1 MVHRLAAIISAIAA
15 FSSAAHPATEWA
27 REEFAGYT
35 EKIFGRV
42 PDVAFFLPGET
53 DDFADDFRALKDTDG
68 YAVRTRGG
76 RICFVA
82 DNPKGFVNGV
92 HRWLER
98 NSDIIW
104 PRPAGD
110 ICFFSRTSDSGL
122 LLPGHSDYIDIPA
135 FRQRYFGFA
144 TLDPEN
150 LRWRARNALCT
161 LIASDVMIRPET
173 LKPQVLEMKRTYG
186 VIGAFDDYYGYGH
199 DMERLWLPR
208 ATYLK
213 DHPDWYFLYDGK
225 RGGGSSCHFCETNP
239 ELPAALAKVVLSKAA
254 QLPATVRTVLVCIE
268 DSSLTCQCPNCLK
281 PIRLP
286 DGTIVAPDDPA
297 FRSTRFFVFF
307 NKFARIV
314 REKRSDLI
322 IRQFAYQHLAVP
334 PKVKIEPNVEL
345 MYCPFPRDMK
355 QSIASGASTAEW
367 RTRTDAWRRVADRLF
382 LYEYYFDGGLFP
394 RPIGDTVAED
404 FRYFAARGVQRVSWE
419 APDRLGD
426 DKSRL
431 MRGNRLPSSWF
442 FDMSGME
449 AWVVGKLSWDP
460 SLDPKELRREYLRR
474 TFGPAAEAVGEFY
487 AAVHA
492 AWAADKKPSRYDDNV
507 FETAA
512 RHLVATGVAGRCR
525 AALEK
530 AERLADRSE
539 RRAWIAS
546 MRGIL
551 GKWVK
556 EASNYAD
563 VALEIPSGDDKPA
576 AEFPE
581 LKLSGTKLCFPLTDA
596 TFSIRAVGEA
606 LECALAVKSG
616 FIDGESADISFT
628 GMDGR
633 VRTFPLDVVRKTRGG
648 WDAAAKVPFGSLS
661 LDLKRGGE
669 FRCLPRVW
677 LKEGEK
683 ATPLDFSWLGARI
696 DCPETWGRVRM
707 AISIQ

>member
-1 MVHRLAAIISAIAA
+1 MSAIAA
-15 FSSAAHPATEWA
+15 LSCSAHPATEWA
-27 REEFAGYT
+27 REEFAEYT
-35 EKIFGRV
+35 GKVFGKV
-42 PDVAFFLPGET
+42 PDAAFFLPGET
-53 DDFADDFRALKDTDG
+53 QDFADDFKALKGTDG

-76 RICFVA
+76 RMCFVA
-82 DNPKGFVNGV
+82 DNPKGHVNGV

-110 ICFFSRTSDSGL
+110 LCLFTPSAFDIRRADC
-122 LLPGHSDYIDIPA
+122 DYRDIPA

-144 TLDPEN
+144 TFDPEN
-150 LRWRARNALCT
+150 LRWRARNALST
-161 LIASDVMIRPET
+161 LIAADVMTKPET
-173 LKPQVLEMKRTYG
+173 IRPQVLEMKRKYG

-208 ATYLK
+208 SVYLK

-239 ELPAALAKVVLSKAA
+239 ELPAALAKVVLAKAA
-254 QLPATVRTVLVCIE
+254 HLPPTVSTMLVCIE
-268 DSSLTCQCPNCLK
+268 DSSLTCQCKNCLK
-281 PIRLP
+281 PVRLP
-286 DGTIVAPDDPA
+286 DGTVVGPDDPA

-314 REKRSDLI
+314 REKRPDLT
-322 IRQFAYQHLAVP
+322 IRQFAYQHLAIP

-355 QSIASGASTAEW
+355 ESIASGASTAEW
-367 RTRTDAWRRVADRLF
+367 RTMTDEWRRVADRLF

-404 FRYFAARGVQRVSWE
+404 FRSFAARGVQRVSWE

-426 DKSRL
+426 GKTRL
-431 MRGNRLPSSWF
+431 MRGSRLPSSWF

-474 TFGPAAEAVGEFY
+474 AFGPSAEAVGEFY
-487 AAVHA
+487 AVVHS
-492 AWAADKKPSRYDDNV
+492 AWAADKTPSRYDDDV
-507 FETAA
+507 FATAA
-512 RHLVATGVAGRCR
+512 RHLVATGVAGKCR

-530 AERLADRSE
+530 AARLADRPE
-539 RRAWIAS
+539 RREWIES

-551 GKWVK
+551 GKWVR

-563 VALEIPSGDDKPA
+563 IVIAVPSGDGETP

-581 LKLSGTKLCFPLTDA
+581 LKLSGTKLCFPLKDA
-596 TFSIRAVGEA
+596 AFTIRASCAA
-606 LECALAVKSG
+606 LECALSVKSH
-616 FIDGESADISFT
+616 FVDGESADISFA
-628 GMDGR
+628 GPGGA
-633 VRTFPLDVVRKTRGG
+633 VRTFPLDVVRKTRAG
-648 WDAAAKVPFGSLS
+648 WEASAKVQFGSLPF
-661 LDLKRGGE
+661 DLKRVGE

-683 ATPLDFSWLGARI
+683 ASPLDFTWLGARI
-696 DCPETWGRVRM
+696 DSPKTWGRMRLET
-707 AISIQ
+707 AKEGK